1 MLIYS
6 NHRKG
11 SAQITL
17 SMPTDEKKP
26 FMSYP
31 EVVKAMASIK
41 DAVAAAN
48 AAAIEVARAK
58 KRTAVAATEAVNGS
72 MVYVARKMMKHAL
85 KQCSAEMRAEYG
97 SELAC
102 AVKGTDQLV
111 PRIMWDAV
119 MVYRDAKMEESREA
133 LAAVTAA
140 NAAATAVSA
149 ANLHLRSSTLSVEVF
164 EATTTEDKGWVNRV
178 AEPAYSYEDDHTW
191 FLGGVAGARA
201 DIAAIA
207 AKVTA

>member
-1 MLIYS
+1 
-6 NHRKG
+6 
-11 SAQITL
+11 
-17 SMPTDEKKP
+17 MPTDEKKP
-26 FMSYP
+26 ITD
-31 EVVKAMASIK
+31 EENAIVK
-41 DAVAAAN
+41 DAVATAN

-58 KRTAVAATEAVNGS
+58 KRTAAAATDAVNGS

-85 KQCSAEMRAEYG
+85 KHCSAEMRAEYG

-149 ANLHLRSSTLSVEVF
+149 ANLQLRSSTLSVEVF
-164 EATTTEDKGWVNRV
+164 EATTTKDKEWVDRV

-191 FLGGVAGARA
+191 FLGGVAGAHA
-201 DIAAIA
+201 DITAIA
-207 AKVTA
+207 AKVMEPSA